1 MKTRPWRLRTQI
13 SLLVLGVI
21 VVAQAV
27 SLWFFVDERTLAV
40 QAAIGAEAAGRAA
53 NVAQLIEGAPP
64 ELHPQII
71 RAATSPLIRF
81 NLTEEPEVVHTD
93 HDAGDAVEARVRAL
107 LGDDY
112 SRDIRIEIHVSRSP

>member
-1 MKTRPWRLRTQI
+1 MKTRPWRLRTQV

-27 SLWFFVDERTLAV
+27 SLWFFVDERTLA
-40 QAAIGAEAAGRAA
+40 AEAAGRAA

-93 HDAGDAVEARVRAL
+93 QDAGGAVEARVRAL

>member
-81 NLTEEPEVVHTD
+81 NLTEEPEVV
-93 HDAGDAVEARVRAL
+93 VKKKRRRKARRTMPKIPAHAFTSV
-107 LGDDY
+107 D
-112 SRDIRIEIHVSRSP
+112 SRNL